1 VLVFDT
7 SSLILISFYS
17 KSTVHC
23 PLKSLIIMHLKNSS
37 INPPMTEGEIFKIG
51 NRIQT
56 VFPRPFVEIKDDFA
70 LWTSP
75 QGRMGRT
82 SQLGRR
88 ANQELKGFSG
98 LQGKDQKRI
107 ESTSWF
113 ILNPFK
119 SGSEMR
125 RRLCLYSKRSTFE
138 LILLLS

>member
-1 VLVFDT
+1 MLVFDT

-88 ANQELKGFSG
+88 ANQELKGS
-98 LQGKDQKRI
+98 LVSRGKTAEK
-107 ESTSWF
+107 
-113 ILNPFK
+113 N
-119 SGSEMR
+119 
-125 RRLCLYSKRSTFE
+125 
-138 LILLLS
+138 